1 MRILGQAG
9 LDLRGHENNEYAQC
23 TAEDAGHAM
32 KVVHLR
38 SPMPAQLKKRIAH
51 PAGVVDLQA
60 VKEFPADSLVA
71 DGGEHPSSTSCW

>member
-38 SPMPAQLKKRIAH
+38 SPMPAQLKKELLTPQVSWIFK
-51 PAGVVDLQA
+51 LL
-60 VKEFPADSLVA
+60 KSFPLTVL
-71 DGGEHPSSTSCW
+71 